1 MRHKITLPAAENGRY
16 IFAVS
21 FFKNPVSSLE
31 QKRPGGAPFGTITNP
46 VESIFVMIF
55 YAFTKKPVWC
65 PRFSIVSG
73 ADRSHESRVKNV
85 CKFSVLKVPG

>member
-31 QKRPGGAPFGTITNP
+31 QKRPEGEPYGTNTN
-46 VESIFVMIF
+46 FDMIF
-55 YAFTKKPVWC
+55 MPSQETGMVPPVFH
-65 PRFSIVSG
+65 RIRG
-73 ADRSHESRVKNV
+73 
-85 CKFSVLKVPG
+85 